1 MKSVRM
7 VAVGQPLELHDIP
20 LPQIGEK
27 DVLVKIAA
35 AGICHSDVHYRAGRS
50 PVSPLP
56 LTLGHEISGVVVETG
71 RLARRLKPGDRVVLH
86 YLVTCGECDYCIRGA
101 EQYCRQGKMLGHY
114 TDGGYAEYIA
124 VPERNAVLLPESIPF
139 EQGAT
144 LMCAS
149 ATALH
154 ALRKSRL
161 RGGERVAIFG
171 VGGLGLSA
179 VQLAFALG
187 ALEVYAVDVN
197 PVKLGLASRFG
208 AHPVHVQSHLPD
220 PGGSH
225 PGGSHPGALSPEEQ
239 IRQLTGGYGVD
250 VAIEMIGLPATM
262 RQALR
267 SLAVFGRAVIVGISD
282 QPLQIDTYR
291 ELLGPETELIGS
303 NDHLLSELPLL
314 LELARRGEL
323 DLSDAVSRTIPLDAA
338 LINQTLDELGEFGSE
353 AIRTVI
359 VP

>member
-7 VAVGQPLELHDIP
+7 VAVGQPLELQEIP
-20 LPQIGEK
+20 IPSVGENN
-27 DVLVKIAA
+27 VLVKVAA

-50 PVSPLP
+50 PVYPLP
-56 LTLGHEISGVVVETG
+56 LTLGHEIAGVVVETG
-71 RLARRLKPGDRVVLH
+71 RRVHRLKTGDRVVLH
-86 YLVTCGECDYCIRGA
+86 YLITCGECDYCIRGA
-101 EQYCRQGKMLGHY
+101 EQFCRQGKMLGHF
-114 TDGGYAEYIA
+114 TDGGFAEYIA
-124 VPERNAVLLPESIPF
+124 VPERNAVLLPDEIPF

-161 RGGERVAIFG
+161 RGGERIAIFG
-171 VGGLGLSA
+171 IGGLGLSA
-179 VQLAFALG
+179 VQLALALG

-197 PVKLGLASRFG
+197 PVKLGLASRYG
-208 AHPVHVQSHLPD
+208 ARPIHVQKGGPD
-220 PGGSH
+220 PVD
-225 PGGSHPGALSPEEQ
+225 Q
-239 IRQLTGGYGVD
+239 IRQLTSGYGVD

-314 LELARRGEL
+314 LELARRGDL
-323 DLSDAVSRTIPLDAA
+323 DLSDAVSRTIPLDAD
-338 LINQTLDELGEFGSE
+338 LINQTLDELEEFGSE

>member
-7 VAVGQPLELHDIP
+7 IAVGRPLELREIP
-20 LPQIGEK
+20 LPPVGEN
-27 DVLVKIAA
+27 DVLVKITA

-50 PVSPLP
+50 PVYPLP
-56 LTLGHEISGVVVETG
+56 LTLGHEIAGVVVETG
-71 RLARRLKPGDRVVLH
+71 RRASRLQPGDRVVLH
-86 YLVTCGECDYCIRGA
+86 YLVTCGECDYCVRGA
-101 EQYCRQGKMLGHY
+101 EQYCRQGLMLGHY

-124 VPERNAVLLPESIPF
+124 VPERNAVLLPDEIPF

-179 VQLAFALG
+179 VQLALALG

-208 AHPVHVQSHLPD
+208 ARPVHVQSGTPD
-220 PGGSH
+220 PGGND
-225 PGGSHPGALSPEEQ
+225 PVKQ
-239 IRQLTGGYGVD
+239 IRQLTGGSGVD

-282 QPLQIDTYR
+282 QPLQIETYH
-291 ELLGPETELIGS
+291 ELLGPEAELIGS

-314 LELARRGEL
+314 LELARRGDL

-338 LINQTLDELGEFGSE
+338 LINQTLDELSEFGSE

>member
-7 VAVGQPLELHDIP
+7 VAVGQPLELQEIP
-20 LPQIGEK
+20 LPPLGEK
-27 DVLVKIAA
+27 DILVKIAA

-50 PVSPLP
+50 PVYPLP
-56 LTLGHEISGVVVETG
+56 LTLGHEIAGVVVETG
-71 RLARRLKPGDRVVLH
+71 RSARRLKPGDRVVLH
-86 YLVTCGECDYCIRGA
+86 YLITCGECDYCIRGA
-101 EQYCRQGKMLGHY
+101 EQFCRTGKMLGHY
-114 TDGGYAEYIA
+114 TDGGFAEYIA
-124 VPERNAVLLPESIPF
+124 VPERNAVLLPDEIPF

-161 RGGERVAIFG
+161 RGGERVAVFG

-179 VQLAFALG
+179 VQLALALG

-197 PVKLGLASRFG
+197 PVKLGLASRYG
-208 AHPVHVQSHLPD
+208 ARPVHVQSHLPD
-220 PGGSH
+220 PV
-225 PGGSHPGALSPEEQ
+225 EQ
-239 IRQLTGGYGVD
+239 IRQLSGGYGVD
-250 VAIEMIGLPATM
+250 VALEMIGLPATM

-314 LELARRGEL
+314 LELARRGDL
-323 DLSDAVSRTIPLDAA
+323 DLSDAVSRTIPLDAD
-338 LINQTLDELGEFGSE
+338 LINQTLDELSEFGSE

>member
-7 VAVGQPLELHDIP
+7 IAVGQPLELREIP
-20 LPQIGEK
+20 IPSIGEN

-50 PVSPLP
+50 PVYPLP
-56 LTLGHEISGVVVETG
+56 LTLGHEIAGVVVETG
-71 RLARRLKPGDRVVLH
+71 RRARRLKPGDRVVLH
-86 YLVTCGECDYCIRGA
+86 YLVTCGKCDYCVRGA
-101 EQYCRQGKMLGHY
+101 EQYCRQGKMLGHH
-114 TDGGYAEYIA
+114 TDGGFAEYIA
-124 VPERNAVLLPESIPF
+124 VPERNAVLLPDEIPF

-161 RGGERVAIFG
+161 RGGERVAVFG

-208 AHPVHVQSHLPD
+208 ARPVHVQIHQPD
-220 PGGSH
+220 PGGSR
-225 PGGSHPGALSPEEQ
+225 PGGTSPEDQ
-239 IRQLTGGYGVD
+239 IRQLTNGYGVD
-250 VAIEMIGLPATM
+250 VALEMIGLPTTM

-267 SLAVFGRAVIVGISD
+267 SLFVFGRAVVVGISD

-314 LELARRGEL
+314 LELVRRGKL
-323 DLSDAVSRTIPLDAA
+323 DLSDAVSRTIPLDPD
-338 LINQTLDELGEFGSE
+338 LINHTLDELEEFGSE

>member
-7 VAVGQPLELHDIP
+7 IAVGQPLELREIP
-20 LPQIGEK
+20 LPQVGEN

-50 PVSPLP
+50 PVYPLP
-56 LTLGHEISGVVVETG
+56 LTLGHEIAGVVVETG

-86 YLVTCGECDYCIRGA
+86 YLVTCGECDYCVRGA

-114 TDGGYAEYIA
+114 TDGGYADYIA
-124 VPERNAVLLPESIPF
+124 VPERNAVLLPDEIPF

-161 RGGERVAIFG
+161 RGGERVAVFG

-179 VQLAFALG
+179 VQLALALG

-208 AHPVHVQSHLPD
+208 ARPVHVQSHLPD
-220 PGGSH
+220 PV
-225 PGGSHPGALSPEEQ
+225 EQ

-282 QPLQIDTYR
+282 QPLQIETYH
-291 ELLGPETELIGS
+291 ELLGPEAELIGS

-314 LELARRGEL
+314 LELARRGDL
-323 DLSDAVSRTIPLDAA
+323 DLSDAVSRTIPLDAD
-338 LINQTLDELGEFGSE
+338 LINQTLDELSEFGSE